1 MNDTTHTTDICIIGA
16 GPVGLFAIFQ
26 CGMLGIKCHVVDS
39 LDMVGGQC
47 AALYPEKP
55 IYDIPGF
62 PKIDAQNLVDNL
74 AIQAQPFNPVYHL
87 SQTVIA
93 LTGNVETGF
102 MVTTSENTQI
112 HAKAIII
119 AAGAGAF
126 GFNKPPLKDIALY
139 EGKSVFY
146 MVRNRHDFKD
156 KNIVIAG
163 GGDSA
168 VDWAVSLAAIAHKI
182 SVIHRRDV
190 FRAAPDSVAKMRDLA
205 KNGIID
211 IITPAQ
217 PVGLVGNHND
227 GVLTALHIRDDNH
240 HVTDIPCDIF
250 LPFYGLATNLG
261 KISEWNLHIQKN
273 HIMVNPVTAE
283 TNQRGIYAIGDI
295 ATYENKLKLILTGF
309 AEAAMAAHHA
319 YGIIYDGK
327 ALHFEYSTGK
337 GLPSLVL

>member
-1 MNDTTHTTDICIIGA
+1 MSDKHTTDICIIGA

-55 IYDIPGF
+55 IYDIPAF
-62 PKIDAQNLVDNL
+62 PRIEAQTLVDNL
-74 AIQAQPFNPVYHL
+74 ATQAQPFNPVYHL
-87 SQTVIA
+87 SQTVIG

-102 MVTTSENTQI
+102 IVTTSENTQI
-112 HAKAIII
+112 HAKTIII

-126 GFNKPPLKDIALY
+126 GFNKPPLKDLALY

-146 MVRNRHDFKD
+146 MVKNRQDFKD

-168 VDWAVSLAAIAHKI
+168 VDWAVSLAEIAHTI

-217 PVGLVGNHND
+217 PVGLLGNHND
-227 GVLTALHIRDDNH
+227 GVLTALQIRDDDNN
-240 HVTDIPCDIF
+240 VTDLPCDIF

-261 KISEWNLHIQKN
+261 KISEWNLHIYRN

-283 TNQRGIYAIGDI
+283 TNQKGIYAIGDI
-295 ATYENKLKLILTGF
+295 ATYDNKLKLILTGF

>member
-1 MNDTTHTTDICIIGA
+1 MTHTHTTDICIIGS

-62 PKIDAQNLVDNL
+62 PKIEAQTLVDNL
-74 AIQAQPFNPVYHL
+74 AAQAKPFNPTYHL

-93 LTGNVETGF
+93 LTGDGDTGF
-102 MVTTSENTQI
+102 TVTTSENTTI

-126 GFNKPPLKDIALY
+126 GFNKPPLKDLSCY

-146 MVRNRHDFKD
+146 MVKNRQDFKD

-168 VDWAVSLAAIAHKI
+168 VDWAVSLAEIAKKI

-190 FRAAPDSVAKMRDLA
+190 FRAAPDSVKKMRDLA
-205 KNGIID
+205 QNGIID
-211 IITPAQ
+211 IVTPAQ
-217 PVGLVGNHND
+217 PVGLVGNRDN
-227 GVLTALHIRDDNH
+227 GILTALQIRDDNH
-240 HVTDIPCDIF
+240 NITDLACDIF

-261 KISEWNLHIQKN
+261 KISEWNLHINKN
-273 HIMVNPVTAE
+273 HIMINPVTAE
-283 TNQRGIYAIGDI
+283 TNHKGIYAIGDI
-295 ATYENKLKLILTGF
+295 ATYDNKLKLILTGF

-319 YGIIYDGK
+319 YGIIYNGK

-337 GLPSLVL
+337 GLPSLAL